1 MGRMMRATRSPSK
14 RDHQGREAMAVTLT
28 FCGAARTVTGLCLLF
43 EWGRQKVLVDC
54 GMFQGPKTLKAL
66 NLEPFHFDPREIDAV
81 LLTHAHIDHSGLLPR
96 LVKQGFAGRIHA
108 TAATIELCSCMLP
121 DSGHI
126 QESEVRMLNRRNRHR
141 GRDEVEPIYTAA
153 DAEDTLA
160 AFTPVSYG
168 QWVTPVAGLR
178 ARWWNAGH
186 MLGSAS
192 IELEFEREMRVLV
205 SGDIGPDISAM
216 QPDPTGPVGSQTG
229 GVDHLICEST
239 YGDEDRPPVD
249 EAARRAAITEIVR
262 DAARRGG
269 PLLIPTFAVE
279 RAQEV
284 VMDLVSLM
292 QSGAIPETTIFL
304 DSPLAT
310 RATKVFARHAMDT
323 EAGHVLRDALT
334 SHRLEHVVDGEAS
347 RRLSRQ
353 EGFQIILAGSGMC
366 EAGRIRHHLKA
377 RLWDPRAVV
386 ALVGFQAEGTL
397 GRLLHDGARRVRIQ
411 GETIQVAARIAMVE
425 GYSGHADQPELL
437 RWIAARG
444 PVKGGLFLVHGE
456 PEAMQVMAGVVPGL
470 SPARIIRPVLDEGF
484 RLAPH
489 AIPERLPA
497 RPGRRAHPENVG
509 RPDWHNERAALLL
522 GIEEAIEK
530 AGDEASRAALIGKL
544 RAALG

>member
-1 MGRMMRATRSPSK
+1 MGRMMRPGRPPSK
-14 RDHQGREAMAVTLT
+14 RSQEGKQAMEVTLT

-66 NLEPFHFDPREIDAV
+66 NHEPFPFDPREIAAV

-96 LVKQGFAGRIHA
+96 LVKQGFTGRIHA
-108 TAATIELCSCMLP
+108 TAPTVELCSCMLP

-141 GRDEVEPIYTAA
+141 GQEEVEPIYTAA

-160 AFTPVSYG
+160 AFSPVSYAE
-168 QWVTPVAGLR
+168 WITPVGGLR

-216 QPDPTGPVGSQTG
+216 QPDPTGPSG
-229 GVDHLICEST
+229 GVDHLVCEST
-239 YGDEDRPPVD
+239 YGDEDRPEID
-249 EAARRAAITEIVR
+249 QAARRAAIAEIVR
-262 DAARRGG
+262 DAAARGG

-284 VMDLVSLM
+284 VMDLVGLM
-292 QSGAIPETTIFL
+292 QAGEVPETTIYL

-310 RATKVFARHAMDT
+310 RATKVFARHAFDL
-323 EAGHVLRDALT
+323 EEGQALRAALT
-334 SHRLEHVVDGEAS
+334 SRRLEHVVDGEAS
-347 RRLSRQ
+347 RRLARQ

-377 RLWDPRAVV
+377 RLWDPRCVV

-397 GRLLHDGARRVRIQ
+397 GRLLHNGVKRVRIQ
-411 GETIQVAARIAMVE
+411 GETIEVAARIAMIE

-437 RWIAARG
+437 RWIEARG
-444 PVKGGLFLVHGE
+444 PVKGGVFLVHGE
-456 PEAMQVMAGVVPGL
+456 PEAMEVMAGAIPGI
-470 SPARIIRPVLDEGF
+470 SPARIIRPVLDEAF
-484 RLAPH
+484 RLAPG

-497 RPGRRAHPENVG
+497 RPGRRSHPENVG

-522 GIEEAIEK
+522 GIEAAIER
-530 AGDEASRAALIGKL
+530 AEDETERAALIARL
-544 RAALG
+544 RGALG